1 MFYRLVREFATTEP
15 IWSNRRMQLETT
27 PGERWDW
34 SKLSRRAYGTP
45 DETLTIMAAAGLN
58 SPVEPLTERT
68 IVLPTKQ
75 HLLALKKQA
84 GMPTSRMASKR

>member
-1 MFYRLVREFATTEP
+1 MV
-15 IWSNRRMQLETT
+15 LETT

-45 DETLTIMAAAGLN
+45 DETLAIMAAAGLN

-75 HLLALKKQA
+75 HLLALKKRA
-84 GMPTSRMASKR
+84 GMPTSPMARKR